1 MFSNDPGSRKQLA
14 RNLRNLARLYSFFS
28 SDVVSVLLEFL
39 LKGPNS
45 TDTMD
50 SPDDF
55 RINLNLEVAQAVFDE
70 WKPVVIKFSK
80 QEPELLLSLLKALLD
95 IIESRKTIRDDFG
108 NHFSLIIITSL

>member
-39 LKGPNS
+39 LKAPNS

-55 RINLNLEVAQAVFDE
+55 QINLNLEVAQAVFDE
-70 WKPVVIKFSK
+70 WKPVIIKFSK